1 MIFLE
6 KKGRFGN
13 FLFQFFLAKYFQKI
27 TKSGII
33 VFSTNEN
40 IYNFNSKNNID
51 KLIKDYISFPKFSK
65 FLNLWK
71 KKCLYITDYNFK
83 YFLENK
89 FFFKKNIYLD
99 GFFQNISMIE
109 NNIEILDEIIDK
121 KKLIYKNDF
130 TVTDLTIHIRHLYYN
145 LGTLDT
151 SLYYQD
157 QPDIEYYSKII
168 EALKPKKIKVIC
180 SNEKNENYLKLKNKF
195 NKKII
200 LETKNDIV
208 DFFNLIYSK
217 NIILSNS
224 TFALWGALFS
234 RAENIYVPM
243 LGNLK
248 KIFNKK
254 NVNLNGNYIIS

>member
-13 FLFQFFLAKYFQKI
+13 FLFQFFLAKYFQKL
-27 TKSGII
+27 TNGKII
-33 VFSTNEN
+33 VFSKKEN
-40 IYNFNSKNNID
+40 VYDFNSTKNID
-51 KLIKDYISFPKFSK
+51 RLIKDYISFPKFSK

-71 KKCLYITDYNFK
+71 KKCLYITDDNYTE
-83 YFLENK
+83 FLEK
-89 FFFKKNIYLD
+89 KIFFKKNIYLD
-99 GFFQNISMIE
+99 GFFQNISIIE

-121 KKLIYKNDF
+121 KKLIHKNDF
-130 TVTDLTIHIRHLYYN
+130 TVTDLTIHIRHLYHN

-151 SLYYQD
+151 CRYYQD

-168 EALKPKKIKVIC
+168 EDLKPKKIKVIC

-195 NKKII
+195 DKKII

-234 RAENIYVPM
+234 KAENIYVPM

-254 NVNLNGNYIIS
+254 SVNLNSNYIIS